1 MNFLGADV
9 AWFSPTALTIPDVLK
24 ANAEYIGNKTA
35 IICDDRAISW
45 SEFGRGTAR
54 VGNALLDSGLHKGDR
69 VVVLMNNSEN
79 MAEAMMGI
87 IRAGMVAVPLNVS
100 ITDAAV
106 AGMIVNAGARAVIA
120 SGEHVRRVDGIREEL
135 PQDTAT
141 RLIST
146 DEVSD
151 GWQSYE
157 SLKLGAS
164 PESPKVEIGPE
175 DECNIIYSSGTT
187 GLPKGIVHNHACRE
201 AWGSDMAVALRYHSG
216 ARTLLTLGLFSNIT
230 WVCMLATFFAGG
242 TIIISRRFDPAS
254 CLEAIERHRVT
265 HTGMVPLQYQ
275 KLYECPDREN
285 HDLSSLDA
293 SMCCGSAL
301 PLWLK
306 TKLAAEWPGSFIELY
321 GLTEGLVT
329 ILSPEDLLR
338 KPESVGL
345 PCPGQKLGILSEDG
359 RLVGPGESGEIV
371 GECRFI
377 MSGYHENP
385 AANEEATWIHP
396 SGARWLRTGDIGRID
411 EDGFL
416 YLVDRKK
423 DMIVS
428 GGQNIYPADIETVMF
443 EHPDIADVA
452 VIGAVSGKW
461 GETPVAIVVARN
473 EIDVDEIVS
482 WTNSRVGK
490 QQRIADAI
498 VVSELPRN
506 PNGKVLKRELRD
518 TFAHLNYH
526 G

>member
-1 MNFLGADV
+1 M
-9 AWFSPTALTIPDVLK
+9 AWFSPSALTIPDILA

-35 IICDDRAISW
+35 VVCDDKEISW
-45 SEFGRGTAR
+45 AEFGRGTAR
-54 VGNALLDSGLHKGDR
+54 VANALLATGLNKGDR
-69 VVVLMNNSEN
+69 VVVLMKNSAE
-79 MAEAMMGI
+79 MAEAMMGV
-87 IRAGMVAVPLNVS
+87 IRGGMVAVPLNIS
-100 ITDAAV
+100 ITDDAV
-106 AGMIVNAGARAVIA
+106 VGMIENSSARAIIA
-120 SGEHVRRVDGIREEL
+120 SGEHVQRIEGIRNRISN
-135 PQDTAT
+135 DTTA
-141 RLIST
+141 RLISA
-146 DEVSD
+146 DVVID
-151 GWQSYE
+151 GWLNYE
-157 SLKLGAS
+157 SLKTGAS
-164 PESPKVEIGPE
+164 AETPGVEIRPR

-187 GLPKGIVHNHACRE
+187 GLPKGIVHDHACRE

-242 TIIISRRFDPAS
+242 TIIISRRFDPVD
-254 CLEAIERHRVT
+254 CFETIERHRVT

-275 KLYECPDREN
+275 KLYESAERAN
-285 HDLSSLDA
+285 YDLSSLTA

-306 TKLAAEWPGSFIELY
+306 TALAKEWPGQFIELY

-329 ILSPEDLLR
+329 ILSPEDLLE

-345 PCPGQKLGILSEDG
+345 PCPGQKIGILSDNDQLLG
-359 RLVGPGESGEIV
+359 AGNSGEIV
-371 GECRFI
+371 GECRFL
-377 MSGYHENP
+377 MSGYLDNP
-385 AANEEATWIHP
+385 EANEEATWIHP
-396 SGARWLRTGDIGRID
+396 NGARWLRTGDIGRAD

-428 GGQNIYPADIETVMF
+428 GGQNIYPADIESVMF

-452 VIGAVSGKW
+452 VIGLASHKW
-461 GETPVAIVVARN
+461 GETPVAVVVGRKGLG
-473 EIDVDEIVS
+473 VDDIIA

-490 QQRIADAI
+490 QQRIADVIFAT
-498 VVSELPRN
+498 ELPRN

-518 TFAHLNYH
+518 QFADRQYH